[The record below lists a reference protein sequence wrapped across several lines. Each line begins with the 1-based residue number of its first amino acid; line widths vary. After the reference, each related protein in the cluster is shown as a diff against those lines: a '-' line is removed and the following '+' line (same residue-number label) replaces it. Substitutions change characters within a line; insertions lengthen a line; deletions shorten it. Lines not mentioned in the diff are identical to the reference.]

1 MKTDRVILV
10 SNNNPMYYEFWNKL
24 SYTYSTK
31 FNIKPTLIY
40 FGKEQDVE
48 ELNLSTEYGEI
59 IVQQVDGNIEPW
71 IYTWALF
78 YFTKNYLNDVCAI
91 MGIDQIPLGTY
102 FLKDS
107 IKDIDDSKYV
117 MLIDDQY
124 KLEGKYPKKWDE
136 GGFSPSAY
144 HIAKGSTFSDIYRFE
159 DSFEKEILKLK
170 NIKLKTM
177 WSNLW
182 GMDEA
187 YSSNVLMNY
196 SDRSRIVD
204 LSKSIE
210 FLRRRIDC
218 YRSIEVP
225 YDINLMNNNFYIEC
239 HSVRPYSN
247 HKNYLNNLFDN
258 IPNFNRE

>member
-10 SNNNPMYYEFWNKL
+10 SNNNPMYYEFWNRL

-40 FGKEQDVE
+40 FGKEQDVQ
-48 ELNLSTEYGEI
+48 ELNLSRDNGEI
-59 IVQQVDGNIEPW
+59 IVQQVEENVEPW
-71 IYTWALF
+71 VYTWALF
-78 YFTKNYLNDVCAI
+78 YFTKHYLNDVCAV

-102 FLKDS
+102 FLKDC

-196 SDRSRIVD
+196 NDRSRIVD

-258 IPNFNRE
+258 IPNFN